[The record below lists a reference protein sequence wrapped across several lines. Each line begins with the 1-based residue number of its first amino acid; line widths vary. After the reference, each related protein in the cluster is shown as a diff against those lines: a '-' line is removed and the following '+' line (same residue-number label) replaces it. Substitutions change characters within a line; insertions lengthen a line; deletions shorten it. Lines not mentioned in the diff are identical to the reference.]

1 MYGDAVTV
9 NGINPPMLTSH
20 QSPFLNYFFLK
31 EFTRFDLE
39 EYFRL
44 CHMRAHTG
52 DLNKIVPIMH
62 ISEILN

>member
-9 NGINPPMLTSH
+9 NGINPMLTSH
-20 QSPFLNYFFLK
+20 HFYITFLKK

-44 CHMRAHTG
+44 CHTRAHTG
-52 DLNKIVPIMH
+52 DLNKIVLIMH